1 MELFYILLLIF
12 IFSTI
17 QSVFGLGLL
26 LFGTPSLLLM
36 GYGFSETLWMLLPS
50 SCSLSLLQV
59 IKNRKAIETKKPVY
73 LITVP
78 TLILSLALIIK
89 LGYLFSIKKIVG
101 SFLLLTAFLRFSRT
115 ADQWSKKLVQR
126 SKGMMYFLIGLIHG
140 VSNLGGAPLSILASS
155 VHNGRKAVSANIA
168 FVYFILAFSQIIV
181 LTIFDRGT
189 FSYSY
194 LLFIPV
200 VIANYLLTSKILV
213 KHIDDSKF
221 RYLINMLIIFFG
233 IICFF

>member
-1 MELFYILLLIF
+1 MELFYILFLIF

-168 FVYFILAFSQIIV
+168 FVYFILAF
-181 LTIFDRGT
+181 
-189 FSYSY
+189 
-194 LLFIPV
+194 
-200 VIANYLLTSKILV
+200 
-213 KHIDDSKF
+213 
-221 RYLINMLIIFFG
+221 
-233 IICFF
+233 